1 MKKIALI
8 ISTLA
13 FATGTAMA
21 CPHGDKAESTEAT
34 PKTAEKAK
42 TDDKAKAAPT
52 KEAEKP
58 AATKTAKPTEKKPE
72 KVSSK

>member
-1 MKKIALI
+1 MKKIALVI
-8 ISTLA
+8 ATLA

-21 CPHGDKAESTEAT
+21 CPHGDKAEHTEAA

-42 TDDKAKAAPT
+42 TGDKAKATPT

-58 AATKTAKPTEKKPE
+58 APTKTAKPADKQAE